1 MAESAVDQLRR
12 LLADVA
18 DLRGAAFL
26 LTWDQA
32 THMPPG
38 GAPARARQ
46 LALLKQ
52 VAFERF
58 TAPELARALDAA
70 ERELDAVGAPDGSLE
85 RDLVRITRRD
95 LERDAALPARFTR
108 TFHEHMASSYQAW
121 TEARPADDLAR
132 MLPVLER
139 TLDLSRE
146 LAQHLGPAD
155 HVADPLIARSDH
167 GVTVAQLRPLFA
179 RLRER
184 LAPLVRAV
192 TAADA
197 PEDGCLRGPYPLEAQ
212 FAFALER
219 VREFGYDTRRG
230 RLDPTHHPFAIE
242 FSIDDVRITTR
253 GRVDDL
259 SEALFCTF
267 HESGHGMYHQGL
279 DPRLEAT
286 PLADG
291 TSAGVHESQSRTW
304 ENRVGRSLAYWRYA
318 FPLLRD
324 AFPDQ
329 LTGVDEVTFHRA
341 VNTVRPGIIRT
352 RADEF
357 SYDLH
362 VVVRFELELDLLE
375 GRLDVSDLG
384 EAWRARYREALG
396 VASDDDRDGV
406 LQDVH
411 WFSREIG
418 GAFQG
423 YTLGNVLAAQ
433 FWEAA
438 ERDLGDLDARLAAG
452 DVASLS
458 TWQRETIHRCGRRED
473 PLDLLRRV
481 CGTGLD
487 PEPYLGYLEAK
498 ARDLFGVD
506 ASATGGGRRP

>member
-1 MAESAVDQLRR
+1 MAESAVDRLRR

-38 GAPARARQ
+38 GAAARARQ

-52 VAFERF
+52 VAHERF
-58 TAPELARALDAA
+58 TSPALARALAAA
-70 ERELDAVGAPDGSLE
+70 ERELDAIGAPDGGIE

-95 LERDAALPARFTR
+95 LERDAALPATFTR
-108 TFHEHMASSYQAW
+108 TFNEHLASSYQAW

-132 MLPVLER
+132 MVPVLER

-146 LAQHLGPAD
+146 LAQHLGPAE

-167 GVTVAQLRPLFA
+167 GVTVAQLSALFA
-179 RLRER
+179 QLRARLT
-184 LAPLVRAV
+184 PLLRAV
-192 TAADA
+192 AAAEPPD
-197 PEDGCLRGPYPLEAQ
+197 DGFLRGPYPLAAQ

-253 GRVDDL
+253 GRDDDL
-259 SEALFCTF
+259 REALFCTF

-324 AFPDQ
+324 TFPQQ
-329 LTGVDEVTFHRA
+329 LAGVDEIAFHRA
-341 VNTVRPGIIRT
+341 INAVRPGVIRT
-352 RADEF
+352 QADEF

-362 VVVRFELELDLLE
+362 VIVRFELELDLLA
-375 GRLDVSDLG
+375 GRLAVADLG
-384 EAWRARYREALG
+384 EAWHERYRATLG
-396 VASDDDRDGV
+396 VAADDDRNGA

-433 FWEAA
+433 FWQAA
-438 ERDLGDLDARLAAG
+438 ERDLGDLDALLASG

-458 TWQRETIHRCGRRED
+458 AWQRTNIHRHGRRVD
-473 PLDLLRRV
+473 PLDLVERV
-481 CGTGLD
+481 CGGGLD
-487 PEPYLGYLEAK
+487 PEPYLDYLATK
-498 ARDLFGVD
+498 ARDLFGVSLD
-506 ASATGGGRRP
+506 ADEGGRRP

>member
-1 MAESAVDQLRR
+1 MAERAFEALQR

-32 THMPPG
+32 TKMPPG

-52 VAFERF
+52 VAHERF
-58 TAPELARALDAA
+58 TSPELARALEAA
-70 ERELDAVGAPDGSLE
+70 EREVEQAGAADGSFE
-85 RDLVRITRRD
+85 RDLLRITRRD
-95 LERDAALPARFTR
+95 LERDSSLPAAFTR
-108 TFHEHMASSYQAW
+108 RFHEHMARSYQAW
-121 TEARPADDLAR
+121 TEARPANDMAR
-132 MLPVLER
+132 MVPILEQ
-139 TLDLSRE
+139 TLELSHE
-146 LAQHLGPAD
+146 LAHHLGPAE

-167 GVTVAQLRPLFA
+167 GFTVAMLRPLFA
-179 RLRER
+179 TLRSRLT
-184 LAPLVRAV
+184 PLVRAI
-192 TAADA
+192 AAAERPDDA
-197 PEDGCLRGPYPLEAQ
+197 FLRGPYPLDAQ

-219 VREFGYDTRRG
+219 VREFGYDTQRG

-253 GRVDDL
+253 GRSDDL
-259 SEALFCTF
+259 REALFCTF

-324 AFPDQ
+324 AFPSQ
-329 LTGVDEVTFHRA
+329 LAGVDEMAFYRA
-341 VNTVRPGIIRT
+341 INTVRPGVIRT

-362 VVVRFELELDLLE
+362 VIVRFELELDLLE
-375 GRLDVSDLG
+375 GRLTVPDLA
-384 EAWRARYREALG
+384 EAWRARYLETLG
-396 VASDDDRDGV
+396 VAADDDADGV

-433 FWEAA
+433 FWRSAEA
-438 ERDLGDLDARLAAG
+438 ELGDLDARLAAG
-452 DVASLS
+452 DVAALS
-458 TWQRETIHRCGRRED
+458 AWQRASIHRHGRRLD
-473 PLDLLRRV
+473 PLDLIERV
-481 CGTGLD
+481 CGGLD
-487 PEPYLGYLEAK
+487 PEPYLHYLSAK
-498 ARDLFGVD
+498 AHDLFGVSVD
-506 ASATGGGRRP
+506 ADEGERRT